1 MPVRNVRSDGR
12 PMIVDHMNID
22 EEIVVPQM
30 AALEADLFGRGA
42 WSEQSIR
49 QEFHAPARTYLFD
62 IDDFGIVDCAA
73 ADRPGADGFAAKQ
86 PVVRGYA
93 GFWYDGDDAEIMT
106 IGVGK
111 QFQRRGIAAS
121 LMEALIARARE
132 QGAQRMLLEVRI
144 DNIPALALYERFG
157 FARMGLRKRYYQ
169 PEGIDAYTMS
179 LDLEPRIVIS
189 QQRNNKQNNQTEQQ
203 AKQQTE

>member
-1 MPVRNVRSDGR
+1 
-12 PMIVDHMNID
+12 MIVDHTNID

-62 IDDFGIVDCAA
+62 INDFGIVDCAA
-73 ADRPGADGFAAKQ
+73 ADGPVVDESAAADTAEKQ

-132 QGAQRMLLEVRI
+132 QGAQRMLLEVRV

-179 LDLEPRIVIS
+179 LDLEPRIVGFAAA
-189 QQRNNKQNNQTEQQ
+189 EQ
-203 AKQQTE
+203 

>member
-1 MPVRNVRSDGR
+1 MPARNVRSDGTG
-12 PMIVDHMNID
+12 MIVDHTNID
-22 EEIVVPQM
+22 EETVVPQM

-42 WSEQSIR
+42 WSERSIR

-62 IDDFGIVDCAA
+62 IDGCGIVNCIA
-73 ADRPGADGFAAKQ
+73 ADGSAAKQ

-106 IGVGK
+106 IGVGR

-132 QGAQRMLLEVRI
+132 QGAQRMLLEVRV
-144 DNIPALALYERFG
+144 DNSPALALYERFG

-179 LDLEPRIVIS
+179 LDLEPRIVGFAAA
-189 QQRNNKQNNQTEQQ
+189 EQ
-203 AKQQTE
+203 

>member
-1 MPVRNVRSDGR
+1 MPARNVRSDGTG
-12 PMIVDHMNID
+12 MIVDHTNID
-22 EEIVVPQM
+22 EETVVPQM

-42 WSEQSIR
+42 WSERSIR

-62 IDDFGIVDCAA
+62 IDGYGIVNCIA
-73 ADRPGADGFAAKQ
+73 ADGSAAKQ

-106 IGVGK
+106 IGVGR

-132 QGAQRMLLEVRI
+132 QGAQRMLLEVRV

-179 LDLEPRIVIS
+179 LDLEPRIVGFAAA
-189 QQRNNKQNNQTEQQ
+189 EQ
-203 AKQQTE
+203 

>member
-1 MPVRNVRSDGR
+1 
-12 PMIVDHMNID
+12 MIVDHTNID

-62 IDDFGIVDCAA
+62 IDDCGIADCIAADGCAAVDGPVVDESAA
-73 ADRPGADGFAAKQ
+73 ADTAEKQ

-106 IGVGK
+106 IGVGR
-111 QFQRRGIAAS
+111 QFQRQGIAAS

-132 QGAQRMLLEVRI
+132 QGAQRMLLEVRV
-144 DNIPALALYERFG
+144 DNTPALALYERFG

-179 LDLEPRIVIS
+179 LDLEPRIVGFAAA
-189 QQRNNKQNNQTEQQ
+189 EQ
-203 AKQQTE
+203 

>member
-1 MPVRNVRSDGR
+1 
-12 PMIVDHMNID
+12 MIVDHTSID
-22 EEIVVPQM
+22 EQIAVPQM

-49 QEFHAPARTYLFD
+49 QEFQAPARTYLFD
-62 IDDFGIVDCAA
+62 IDDDGKTADCGIAGCVA
-73 ADRPGADGFAAKQ
+73 ADEPVAGSVAGDSARQQ

-106 IGVGK
+106 IGVGRR
-111 QFQRRGIAAS
+111 FQRQGIAAS

-132 QGAQRMLLEVRI
+132 QGAKR
-144 DNIPALALYERFG
+144 DNTPALALYERFG
-157 FARMGLRKRYYQ
+157 FAKMGLRKRYYQ

-179 LDLEPRIVIS
+179 LDLEPRIVGFAAA
-189 QQRNNKQNNQTEQQ
+189 EQ
-203 AKQQTE
+203 

>member
-1 MPVRNVRSDGR
+1 
-12 PMIVDHMNID
+12 MIVDHTNID

-106 IGVGK
+106 IGVGRR
-111 QFQRRGIAAS
+111 FQRQGIAAS

-132 QGAQRMLLEVRI
+132 QGAKRMLLEVRV
-144 DNIPALALYERFG
+144 DNTPALALYERFG
-157 FARMGLRKRYYQ
+157 FAKMGLRKRYYQ

-179 LDLEPRIVIS
+179 LDLKPRVVGFAAPQTASADIEDITS
-189 QQRNNKQNNQTEQQ
+189 KQTEKNGE
-203 AKQQTE
+203 AR